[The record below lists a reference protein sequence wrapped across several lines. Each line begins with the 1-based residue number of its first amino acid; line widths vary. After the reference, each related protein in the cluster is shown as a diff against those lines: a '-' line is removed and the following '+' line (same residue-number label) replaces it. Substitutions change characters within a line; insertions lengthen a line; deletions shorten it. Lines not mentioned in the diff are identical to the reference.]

1 MTGRCISVC
10 LFQSL
15 WCYPVK
21 NSLFAI
27 ISSNLWTQALA
38 WTQAQRQSMKTFI
51 LWASAAKVSA
61 PDLCRS
67 SFLRDPGSSG
77 GQTCAEAP
85 FSEILVA
92 QAGPV
97 RMAATGFPRHFS
109 RLPLPRGGGGCRPLG
124 PRNVSPAGH
133 QSQAFKGWALG
144 GSHEN
149 WATKHVLLSRRRQ
162 KPRVRRTEWRQCHR
176 PLASGGVC

>member
-1 MTGRCISVC
+1 MPVHLFRGMTGRCISVC

-77 GQTCAEAP
+77 GACEDGSHWLSQALQSAATAEGRRWLPSSRTQECKSCWPPEPSFQGMGPGWQPWKLGHQTCAP
-85 FSEILVA
+85 FQET
-92 QAGPV
+92 PE
-97 RMAATGFPRHFS
+97 T
-109 RLPLPRGGGGCRPLG
+109 
-124 PRNVSPAGH
+124 
-133 QSQAFKGWALG
+133 
-144 GSHEN
+144 
-149 WATKHVLLSRRRQ
+149 
-162 KPRVRRTEWRQCHR
+162 
-176 PLASGGVC
+176 